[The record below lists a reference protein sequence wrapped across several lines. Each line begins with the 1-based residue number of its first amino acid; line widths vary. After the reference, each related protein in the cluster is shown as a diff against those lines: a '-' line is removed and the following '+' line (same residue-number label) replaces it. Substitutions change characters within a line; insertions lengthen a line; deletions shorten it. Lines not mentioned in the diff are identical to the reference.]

1 MNAQIGHH
9 PGAVDLAHKAL
20 VQQDLQ
26 FAAHRLAR
34 QTCDPRQFNGAHRRQ
49 RQHGPARVANIAEID
64 AGEQEPGGNVDPIGP
79 LQPFKIFKY
88 ECSSLSRKSRVGR
101 GRRNNHKSVVW
112 RQ

>member
-34 QTCDPRQFNGAHRRQ
+34 QTGDPRQFNGAHRRQ

-79 LQPFKIFKY
+79 L
-88 ECSSLSRKSRVGR
+88 
-101 GRRNNHKSVVW
+101 
-112 RQ
+112 